1 MAIADIMTRDQI
13 ALAETATSKK
23 RVLELVA
30 ELIAFGEPE
39 LTNAAVFDELIA
51 RERLGSTGLGNGVA
65 IPHCRV
71 ARLSGSSG
79 ALVVT
84 REPIDFDAMDNLP
97 VNVFFALSVPA
108 ESTQDH
114 LQLLAE
120 LASMCSDAEFLVKLR
135 AETDPDAVLASLQ
148 EWGRPP

>member
-1 MAIADIMTRDQI
+1 MPIVDIMTRDHI
-13 ALAETATSKK
+13 ALAENASSKK
-23 RVLELVA
+23 RVLELLA

-84 REPIDFDAMDNLP
+84 REGIDFDALDNRP

-120 LASMCSDAEFLVKLR
+120 LASMCSNAKFLAKLR
-135 AETDPDAVLASLQ
+135 TEADPDAVLAALQ
-148 EWGRPP
+148 EWGQPP